1 MINITKIYTKKD
13 AEKTEAVENKENN
26 DVTNNIDAAI
36 KNSTNTKITEKT
48 ICDDVKITEL
58 TNTLQRLQAEFE
70 NYKKRIDK
78 EHIANIKNANSELI
92 TELLPVLDS
101 FELALKTGVNETAEV
116 TKYRKGLELIYSQ
129 LYSILEEYGLRIID
143 TKNKKFDPFKHEVL
157 LVKECELTDDTIIQE
172 FQKGYYLNDTII
184 RHSKV
189 MIAKYV
195 KEKPNNGGQ

>member
-1 MINITKIYTKKD
+1 VINITKDNLKKNEQEIKEEI
-13 AEKTEAVENKENN
+13 AKINIESVENTTIN
-26 DVTNNIDAAI
+26 DDM
-36 KNSTNTKITEKT
+36 NSTNDTNFTTT
-48 ICDDVKITEL
+48 IKVDQVAEL

-78 EHIANIKNANSELI
+78 DNVNLIKNANVKLV

-101 FELALKTGVNETAEV
+101 FELALKQGVNETTEV

-129 LYSILEEYGLRIID
+129 LHSTLEGYGLRVID

-157 LVKECELTDDTIIQE
+157 LVKECNEKDDMILQE
-172 FQKGYYLNDTII
+172 FQKGYYLNDIII

-189 MIAKYV
+189 MIAKHTNEK
-195 KEKPNNGGQ
+195 KE